1 MSCRIDFKQ
10 GNGTQIIDRTFPGI
24 LSGKISDGEWNAFCE
39 QIDKAVEPIGA
50 MMKSMM
56 KNTCILMVAVFV
68 VFGITVAI
76 TRMTGDKGRIYGPV
90 VFVTCGMILPFYFFA
105 QQARKVRAEGMK
117 IEAEVVSILT
127 AETNKR
133 VEVSFHLRKDPYSTG
148 SGENRTSR
156 VHSYIE
162 CSVGTGTGTEGGA
175 SMMEQGLV
183 PTATEVVAPATTS
196 IFSSLA
202 GSSAG
207 AGSGP
212 SAAQRLQDLEG
223 IKALISAEEYNAKKK
238 DILDSV

>member
-50 MMKSMM
+50 MTKSMT
-56 KNTCILMVAVFV
+56 KNMCILMVASFV
-68 VFGITVAI
+68 VFGITGAI
-76 TRMTGDKGRIYGPV
+76 FTMDKGIIYGPV
-90 VFVTCGMILPFYFFA
+90 VLVTCGMILPFYFFA
-105 QQARKVRAEGMK
+105 QQGRKVRAEGMK

-127 AETNKR
+127 AETSKR
-133 VEVSFHLRKDPYSTG
+133 AEVSFYLRKDPYSTG

-162 CSVGTGTGTEGGA
+162 CSVGAGTGTEGGA

-183 PTATEVVAPATTS
+183 PTATAVVAPPTTS
-196 IFSSLA
+196 IFSSLV

>member
-50 MMKSMM
+50 MTKSMM
-56 KNTCILMVAVFV
+56 KNVGILMAASFV
-68 VFGITVAI
+68 GFGITAAI
-76 TRMTGDKGRIYGPV
+76 FTMTGDKGFIYGPV
-90 VFVTCGMILPFYFFA
+90 FFVTCVMTLPFYFFA
-105 QQARKVRAEGMK
+105 QQARKMQAEGMK
-117 IEAEVVSILT
+117 IEGEVVSILT

-133 VEVSFHLRKDPYSTG
+133 AEVSFHLRKDPYSTG

-162 CSVGTGTGTEGGA
+162 CSVGTGTGGDA

-183 PTATEVVAPATTS
+183 PTATAVVAPPTTS

-212 SAAQRLQDLEG
+212 STAQRLQDLEG

-238 DILDSV
+238 EILDSI